1 MNNCPYRGADEFWTT
16 IPLPPSQLAGRCFSE
31 NLQSL
36 ATSAASV
43 MMVFHSTEASGT
55 SSLGPAQRGWIDTVL
70 LMLPEE
76 VDQHQLGRPWSEV
89 WSAVRANAST
99 PNAEAAFVLRLNQ
112 HVIDNGQPS
121 YREVRELR
129 PSSSAVTKL
138 LDPQA
143 VP

>member
-1 MNNCPYRGADEFWTT
+1 
-16 IPLPPSQLAGRCFSE
+16 
-31 NLQSL
+31 
-36 ATSAASV
+36 
-43 MMVFHSTEASGT
+43 
-55 SSLGPAQRGWIDTVL
+55 
-70 LMLPEE
+70 

-99 PNAEAAFVLRLNQ
+99 LNAEAAFVLRLNQ
-112 HVIDNGQPS
+112 HVIDSGQPS

-138 LDPQA
+138 LDPQS